1 MNALIELEATKLTTL
16 FSHGDILGI
25 RMFME
30 HMNIPLDVQDRLY
43 DEISALKNLDQ
54 NQVSQVIEAFGQSLL
69 SERLSY

>member
-1 MNALIELEATKLTTL
+1 MNALIELEATTLTTL
-16 FSHGDILGI
+16 FSHGDVLGI

-43 DEISALKNLDQ
+43 DEISALKHLNHH
-54 NQVSQVIEAFGQSLL
+54 QVSKVIETFGQSQL